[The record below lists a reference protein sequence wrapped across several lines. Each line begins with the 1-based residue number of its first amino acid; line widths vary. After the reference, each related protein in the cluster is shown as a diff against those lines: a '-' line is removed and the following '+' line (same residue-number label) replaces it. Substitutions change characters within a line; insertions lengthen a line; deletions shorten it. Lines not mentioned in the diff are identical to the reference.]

1 MANLIVFEDQQV
13 EQLHPVALGRP
24 AYAVTCAC
32 FHLYQFLEQL
42 NVSAVSLVRSHLEVI
57 QRLDF
62 PFFTESLSSNPS
74 QTVLASARLV
84 PSVSNV
90 RRLQKVL
97 DESDAEPG
105 VRLAHDDHGNVV
117 VAVLPTSQVASKDRA
132 AVLGLLEAAHNNGFK
147 KLAENFDAICYPH
160 DLIRF
165 NQQCFCE
172 NIEHLIATERFKEIR
187 DGLFAAE
194 GAKVSDNVV
203 IDSSAGPV
211 LIDAGASVGP
221 FCYFAGPVY
230 VGPNCK
236 VNEHS
241 AIKDFVCL
249 THTVKAGGEIE
260 ATVIEP
266 YSNKQHHG
274 FLGHA
279 YLGSWINLGA
289 GTCNSDLK
297 NTYGKV
303 NMTYRDQKVST
314 DMQFVGCIIGDYSK
328 AAINTSVF
336 TGKLIGV
343 CSNLYGFVS
352 SNVPSFV
359 NYARSFGQ
367 QTLQTVEVM
376 QITQQRMFAR
386 RKVKQ
391 RDCDI
396 QLLSDMFSMTQC
408 ERPDDLS
415 TESPTL

>member
-1 MANLIVFEDQQV
+1 MANLLIFEDQQV
-13 EQLHPVALGRP
+13 DQLHPVALGRP

-32 FHLYQFLEQL
+32 FRLYDFLQQHAAP
-42 NVSAVSLVRSHLEVI
+42 AVSLVRPHLSAI
-57 QRLDF
+57 QNLDF
-62 PFFTESLSSNPS
+62 PFFAESLSEKHA

-84 PSVSNV
+84 PSVSNQ
-90 RRLQKVL
+90 RRLNKVL
-97 DESDAEPG
+97 DESNGESEP
-105 VRLAHDDHGNVV
+105 RIALDEHGNVV
-117 VAVLPTSQVASKDRA
+117 VAVLPTSQVAGKDRS
-132 AVLGLLEAAHNNGFK
+132 AVLQLLESTKLAGTK
-147 KLAENFDAICYPH
+147 KLDDNFDAVCFPH

-165 NQQCFCE
+165 NQQCFPE
-172 NIEHLIATERFKEIR
+172 NIDQLIATGKFKEVR
-187 DGLFAAE
+187 DGLFVAD
-194 GAKVSDNVV
+194 GANVSDNIV
-203 IDSSAGPV
+203 IDASQGPV
-211 LIDAGASVGP
+211 LIDSGASVGP
-221 FCYFAGPVY
+221 FCYFAGPVF

-241 AIKDFVCL
+241 ALKDFVCL

-260 ATVIEP
+260 ASVIEP

-279 YLGSWINLGA
+279 HLGSWINLGA

-303 NMTYRDQKVST
+303 NMTYGGQKVST
-314 DMQFVGCIIGDYSK
+314 DMQFVGCVIGDYSK
-328 AAINTSVF
+328 TAINTSVF

-367 QTLQTVEVM
+367 ETLQTVEVM

-386 RKVKQ
+386 RKVEQ
-391 RDCDI
+391 RECDI
-396 QLLSDMFSMTQC
+396 QLLSDMFSLTQG
-408 ERPDDLS
+408 ERPDGLS
-415 TESPTL
+415 SESPTL